1 MGGMSLSS
9 NKSLDRR
16 LARIEGQIRG
26 LRRMVSEEEYC
37 IDILTQLSAVR
48 SALDQFGAE
57 LATSHVETCILGQG
71 SSSAHGQCEWMS
83 REDLLDELRNTLSR
97 LMK

>member
-1 MGGMSLSS
+1 MEGDSA
-9 NKSLDRR
+9 KRLDRR

-26 LRRMVSEEEYC
+26 LRRMVSEGEYC

-57 LATSHVETCILGQG
+57 LASSHVESCILGKG
-71 SSSAHGQCEWMS
+71 SSSAHAESECMS
-83 REDLLDELRNTLSR
+83 QEDLLDELKNTLSR

>member
-1 MGGMSLSS
+1 MKDTTKTL
-9 NKSLDRR
+9 LDRR
-16 LARIEGQIRG
+16 LARIEGQVRG
-26 LRRMVSEEEYC
+26 VRRMVSEDEYC

-57 LATSHVETCILGQG
+57 LATSHVESCILGKG
-71 SSSAHGQCEWMS
+71 TSTAHGHCENMS
-83 REDLLDELRNTLSR
+83 EDDLLDELRNTLSR

>member
-1 MGGMSLSS
+1 MNSEAE
-9 NKSLDRR
+9 KSLDRR

-26 LRRMVSEEEYC
+26 LRRMVGEGEYC

-57 LATSHVETCILGQG
+57 LATAHVESCILGKG
-71 SSSAHGQCEWMS
+71 SESAHAGSEGMS
-83 REDLLDELRNTLSR
+83 QEDMLDELKNTLSR